1 MLFANNATI
10 ASGYQNNTLKT
21 ALLAA
26 TIVLI
31 TLRCLDAA
39 SADVTGEALVIDG
52 DTLQVA
58 TERVRLHGI
67 DAPETNQ
74 VCSSGAV
81 TWPCGR
87 MAADGLLA
95 AIKSQPVRCVGNKR
109 DRYGRLLA
117 VCHAGPV
124 DLNAAMVRD
133 GWALAYRRYAKDYVP
148 QEIEARAESRG
159 MWRGS
164 FDAPWNWRKGE
175 RTAAVRD

>member
-1 MLFANNATI
+1 MLFANKAVFAPGYTRRALGAAYLATAIGLI
-10 ASGYQNNTLKT
+10 AACGIG
-21 ALLAA
+21 AA
-26 TIVLI
+26 
-31 TLRCLDAA
+31 R
-39 SADVTGEALVIDG
+39 ADVIGEALVIDG

-58 TERVRLHGI
+58 TERIRLHGI

-74 VCSSGAV
+74 VCGAGPAA
-81 TWPCGR
+81 WPCGR
-87 MAADGLLA
+87 MAADGLVA
-95 AIKSQPVRCVGNKR
+95 AIKSRPVRCTGNKR

-117 VCHAGPV
+117 VCHAGSV

-159 MWRGS
+159 LWRGS
-164 FDAPWNWRKGE
+164 FEAPWSWRKGD

>member
-10 ASGYQNNTLKT
+10 APGPLDRPLGA
-21 ALLAA
+21 ALRFAGMVI
-26 TIVLI
+26 IVVCGI
-31 TLRCLDAA
+31 DAA
-39 SADVTGEALVIDG
+39 RADVIGEALVIDG

-58 TERVRLHGI
+58 TERIRLHGI
-67 DAPETNQ
+67 DAPEAKQ
-74 VCSSGAV
+74 VCGAGRAA
-81 TWPCGR
+81 WPCGR
-87 MAADGLLA
+87 MAADGLVA
-95 AIKSQPVRCVGNKR
+95 AIESQPVRCIGNKR

-124 DLNAAMVRD
+124 DLNGAMVRA

-164 FDAPWNWRKGE
+164 FEAPWNWRKAE

>member
-1 MLFANNATI
+1 MLFANNAAI
-10 ASGYQNNTLKT
+10 ASCYHSSTLRT
-21 ALLAA
+21 VFLAA
-26 TIVLI
+26 IIVLI
-31 TLRCLDAA
+31 TLGCLGAA

-67 DAPETNQ
+67 DAPERKQ
-74 VCSSGAV
+74 VCGSGPVA
-81 TWPCGR
+81 WPCGR
-87 MAADGLLA
+87 MAADGLQA

-124 DLNAAMVRD
+124 DLNAAMVQA

-148 QEIEARAESRG
+148 QEIEARSESRG
-159 MWRGS
+159 MWRGA